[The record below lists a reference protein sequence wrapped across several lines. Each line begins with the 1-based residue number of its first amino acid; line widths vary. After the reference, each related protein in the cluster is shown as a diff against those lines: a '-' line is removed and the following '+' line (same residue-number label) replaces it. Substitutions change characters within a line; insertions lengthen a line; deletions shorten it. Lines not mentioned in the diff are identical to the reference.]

1 MRNRATRS
9 SSPGPLNTPS
19 QGPKGA
25 ERRRSERVALSAE
38 VGLRSESNFYTG
50 FSDDISE
57 GGLFVA
63 TYKLLPVG
71 ARLQV
76 SFGLPSGEEIVA
88 EAEVRWVRDPIAGEM
103 SLSPGMGVRFTSIAA
118 EQLAAIRTFMLVR
131 PPMFYD
137 ED

>member
-1 MRNRATRS
+1 M
-9 SSPGPLNTPS
+9 
-19 QGPKGA
+19 
-25 ERRRSERVALSAE
+25 
-38 VGLRSESNFYTG
+38 GLRSESNFYTG